1 MTANLQ
7 DAGKETVTMP
17 GSGGLGWVGGW
28 GYSVGRDIKSE
39 CPGWRLLKEL
49 QEERQV
55 RGTQEGRGAHSS
67 PGNLL

>member
-1 MTANLQ
+1 M
-7 DAGKETVTMP
+7 DW
-17 GSGGLGWVGGW
+17 GWVGGGW